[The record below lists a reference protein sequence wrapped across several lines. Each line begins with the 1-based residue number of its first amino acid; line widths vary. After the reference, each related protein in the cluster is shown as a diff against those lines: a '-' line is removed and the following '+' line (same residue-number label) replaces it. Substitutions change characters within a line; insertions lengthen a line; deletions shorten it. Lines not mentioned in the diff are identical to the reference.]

1 MLGLALPAL
10 NTVGLFD
17 RMRAA
22 QPATAAGEAACAA
35 VRPLPAGTRVL
46 VQRLVAKPEHN
57 GKRARVV
64 SFDARSWR
72 YCVAL
77 DEGKELC
84 RTRPNVWRE
93 RDARQRVVPRRRYC
107 SRECQRTGGRV
118 VRRKIC
124 APGPSGDT
132 SPTKLTKLSMV
143 TLVEMMASFI
153 SLPAAYFPF
162 YMLQTD
168 AAGRSACSKVSTGLV
183 VPSDTG
189 AQD

>member
-1 MLGLALPAL
+1 MLGLALPTL

-77 DEGKELC
+77 DEGKELSHKAEC
-84 RTRPNVWRE
+84 VARAGCAATGCASEEILLTRVPADR
-93 RDARQRVVPRRRYC
+93 RAR
-107 SRECQRTGGRV
+107 G
-118 VRRKIC
+118 
-124 APGPSGDT
+124 
-132 SPTKLTKLSMV
+132 
-143 TLVEMMASFI
+143 AS
-153 SLPAAYFPF
+153 
-162 YMLQTD
+162 
-168 AAGRSACSKVSTGLV
+168 
-183 VPSDTG
+183 
-189 AQD
+189 